1 MSAKFDQ
8 RNSLGHQVGVENA
21 IADAS
26 GARTDIDFKRVGE
39 PLVRAL
45 FLANAAPLTAPV
57 EGTTTFAAEFAARGP
72 RDSHGRSLR
81 DLDLTTKLFKYPLS
95 FLIYSETFNTL
106 PAPVLQFV
114 KQRIREV
121 LTGEDQSQAFSHLT
135 SPDRQA
141 ITEILQETKPDLLW

>member
-1 MSAKFDQ
+1 M
-8 RNSLGHQVGVENA
+8 
-21 IADAS
+21 
-26 GARTDIDFKRVGE
+26 
-39 PLVRAL
+39 
-45 FLANAAPLTAPV
+45 
-57 EGTTTFAAEFAARGP
+57 
-72 RDSHGRSLR
+72 
-81 DLDLTTKLFKYPLS
+81 
-95 FLIYSETFNTL
+95 TL